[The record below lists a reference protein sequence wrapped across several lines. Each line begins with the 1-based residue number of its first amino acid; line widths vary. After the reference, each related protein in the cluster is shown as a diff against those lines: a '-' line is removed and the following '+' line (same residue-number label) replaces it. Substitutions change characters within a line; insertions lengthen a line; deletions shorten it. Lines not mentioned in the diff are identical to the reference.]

1 MDFRKNDR
9 LVNGEEGSQKE
20 LYWTSEQSDS
30 SFPFH
35 ITKEEIHTYNEPQIQ
50 PDIWQKKISH
60 DSIWESPRT
69 DDSTAGCSPSWM
81 SSSILRMWI
90 TGSMPTQLIALS
102 PFTLNS

>member
-9 LVNGEEGSQKE
+9 LVNSEEGSQKE

-50 PDIWQKKISH
+50 PDILQKKSL
-60 DSIWESPRT
+60 T
-69 DDSTAGCSPSWM
+69 TAFEKALELM
-81 SSSILRMWI
+81 
-90 TGSMPTQLIALS
+90 TAQLGVVLVGWVPLS
-102 PFTLNS
+102 